1 VNDLNQRPRERE
13 EDIYKKYLPSG
24 TTGKTEEYDLMRTPI
39 PRYYEPDVESIREH
53 TFRKEEGVITR
64 PFLSTFRKF

>member
-1 VNDLNQRPRERE
+1 M
-13 EDIYKKYLPSG
+13 
-24 TTGKTEEYDLMRTPI
+24 TGKIEEFDLLRTPI